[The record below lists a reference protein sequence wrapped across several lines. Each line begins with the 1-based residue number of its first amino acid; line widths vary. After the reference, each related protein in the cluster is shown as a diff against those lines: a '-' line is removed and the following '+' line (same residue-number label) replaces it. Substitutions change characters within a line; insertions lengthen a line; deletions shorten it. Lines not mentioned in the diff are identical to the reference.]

1 MKKLPSTVAVQA
13 WIDLNR
19 VQRYLLDEIS
29 TSLKSSELPPLEW
42 YDVLLELHRTGSS
55 GLRQYEIAERVLLS
69 KHNLSRLLDRLEQ
82 QGLVERVNCE
92 EDGRGNRVCI
102 TTTGETIRQQVW
114 PTYANC
120 LQTLVADKLTADEC
134 QALSL
139 LLRKLRDSPA
149 T

>member
-1 MKKLPSTVAVQA
+1 MRKLPNAIAVQA

-42 YDVLLELHRTGSS
+42 YDVLLELHRAGSS

-82 QGLVERVNCE
+82 QGLVERVDCE

-102 TTTGETIRQQVW
+102 TTTGETIRQQMW

-120 LQTLVADKLTADEC
+120 LQTLVADKLTTDEC